1 MFSSASTVLLFS
13 GSNQVEVQ
21 LAGHGL
27 ERLGLYD
34 CLRLEGNDALL
45 ELQVQGR
52 FCLIELIPT

>member
-1 MFSSASTVLLFS
+1 MLLFS

-34 CLRLEGNDALL
+34 CLRLEGNDTLL